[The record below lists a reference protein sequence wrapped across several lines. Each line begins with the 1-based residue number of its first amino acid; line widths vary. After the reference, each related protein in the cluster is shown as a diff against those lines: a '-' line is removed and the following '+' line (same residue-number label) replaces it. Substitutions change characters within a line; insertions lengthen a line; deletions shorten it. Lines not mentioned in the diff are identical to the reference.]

1 MELFSLFFPHNLS
14 FLYRK
19 CHWFLYVSFVS
30 CHFGEFVHEINRFL
44 VMSLVFSLYKIMLPA
59 NRDGFNSSFLNM
71 VFVSWLFALVGPSR
85 IMLSWIGK
93 SGCPFVV
100 SDLREV
106 SNLLPLRMM
115 LAVCFSFMAF
125 ILLCMFLLHLVF
137 FVYLLW
143 MKVEFFQMPF
153 LCLSR
158 SLYDFFFFLLVWLCH
173 IYWFAYFEPSFHSRD
188 VFSSLIW
195 LPKYCWPHSSRTMH
209 QKRKSN
215 LISPFLKNYQWLAI
229 AFRINLKPFRTSI
242 LSSLIHH
249 LWLNQIPHTL
259 LFKFLAFMLH
269 HTPKEGLIYYL
280 FSILNI
286 TLILI
291 FSISVTVSS
300 ASAWQ
305 N

>member
-1 MELFSLFFPHNLS
+1 
-14 FLYRK
+14 
-19 CHWFLYVSFVS
+19 
-30 CHFGEFVHEINRFL
+30 
-44 VMSLVFSLYKIMLPA
+44 MLPA
-59 NRDGFNSSFLNM
+59 NRDGFSSSFLIM

-106 SNLLPLRMM
+106 SNLSPLRMM

-137 FVYLLW
+137 YVYCEWKLNFS
-143 MKVEFFQMPF
+143 K
-153 LCLSR
+153 CLSCVFQ
-158 SLYDFFFFLLVWLCH
+158 DDCMIFFFFFLVWLCH

-259 LFKFLAFMLH
+259 LFKFLAFMLY

-280 FSILNI
+280 FSILNM